1 VVLRNP
7 YQWASKTTHLA
18 GCYLTARIIVVRPF
32 MKAMSAYFLMAA
44 GLTTCVGLE
53 FAGFAL
59 AATVEPGE
67 PVLVVAPPWSGG
79 AEAVVAAAGGS
90 IVGPT
95 QAPLSVLATGVSE
108 QAFRD
113 AGAWFLVNPGAVSFF
128 CVTKDTV

>member
-1 VVLRNP
+1 M
-7 YQWASKTTHLA
+7 SKLTHLA
-18 GCYLTARIIVVRPF
+18 ECYLIAQKSAVRHF
-32 MKAMSAYFLMAA
+32 MKAMSAYFVMAA
-44 GLTTCVGLE
+44 GLATCVGLE

-59 AATVEPGE
+59 AATVEPGMS
-67 PVLVVAPPWSGG
+67 VLVVAPPWSGG

-108 QAFRD
+108 QAFKD